1 VIHITSYLHRDIL
14 DDIIRRWMQ
23 GDVRPG
29 DEESIAQLIK
39 FNNLYV
45 VRYLKLLAENIFQES
60 HGKMIF
66 RNISSKGDLKDMLVK
81 NPSYRNERIDFLIGE
96 YLRRPGCFYRETPFH
111 GVLISRQDKN
121 SLYFVSSYRIK
132 RVRRLAEKTARR
144 IVDSVFFAIQTNA
157 EALADERAKHFGIP
171 RHELITS
178 PEEMSLEFQQAEET
192 FLDDLRNRRQVEAL
206 EKIVI
211 NDVGG
216 MKIVWEEASLDPLY
230 ESLARAGCE
239 ITEQEEH
246 RGRYNA
252 INLAVRYRPPCEQIL
267 ALPVQGHVLQFLQG
281 KGWDEATVN
290 RSFAEFVTKGEDSVQ
305 LEIIVSTFQELL
317 ESEIG
322 RCMHEDRI
330 MEQRAERPYRGHLAR
345 NIGYLLEYLFTLP
358 EAPAPVGRALPFRL
372 WDRYLP
378 DTFFEVMKGLLGVP
392 SWDVFE

>member
-1 VIHITSYLHRDIL
+1 ML
-14 DDIIRRWMQ
+14 DDIIQRWMQ

-29 DEESIAQLIK
+29 DEEIIVRLVK

-45 VRYLKLLAENIFQES
+45 LRYLKILAESIFQKRRD
-60 HGKMIF
+60 KMIF
-66 RNISSKGDLKDMLVK
+66 RDISRKGDLKDMLAK
-81 NPSYRNERIDFLIGE
+81 NPSYRNDRINFLIDE

-111 GVLISRQDKN
+111 GALICRQNEDG
-121 SLYFVSSYRIK
+121 LCYVGSYRIK
-132 RVRRLAEKTARR
+132 RIRRLAEKTARR
-144 IVDSVFFAIQTNA
+144 IVDRVFAAIQTNA

-192 FLDDLRNRRQVEAL
+192 FLDDLRNRRRVEAL

-216 MKIVWEEASLDPLY
+216 MKIVWEEASLDPLC
-230 ESLARAGCE
+230 EALARAGCE

-252 INLAVRYRPPCEQIL
+252 INLTVRYRPPCEQIL
-267 ALPVQGHVLQFLQG
+267 ALPLRGRVPNLLEG
-281 KGWDEATVN
+281 KGWDEEAVN
-290 RSFAEFVTKGEDSVQ
+290 RAFAEFVTMGEDSVQ

-330 MEQRAERPYRGHLAR
+330 MEQRAQCPYRGHLAR

-358 EAPAPVGRALPFRL
+358 EAPGPVGRALPFRL

-378 DTFFEVMKGLLGVP
+378 DTFFEVMKELFGVS